1 MFIQQALTDPFLYFS
16 WTVFVIFSIC
26 CHEYAHAYTALRF
39 GDDTAARSG
48 HLTLNPLVQMGLQ
61 SLIILALFGLAWG
74 SVPVSPGRV
83 RSARKR
89 AMISFAGPLMNLL
102 LCLLFSLLTVIA
114 KTAGA
119 PDIGK
124 YFLIGGAVNGMLF
137 VFNILPVPALDGFAV
152 VSAFHPGL
160 EEFARKHAT
169 VIFLI
174 FLLLLWNTAL
184 GTIIFAAGYALEGA
198 FISLWN
204 SLAALVF

>member
-16 WTVFVIFSIC
+16 WTIFVIFSIC
-26 CHEYAHAYTALRF
+26 CHEYAHTYTALRF

-61 SLIILALFGLAWG
+61 SLIILALFVLAWG

-89 AMISFAGPLMNLL
+89 AMISFAGPLINLL
-102 LCLLFSLLTVIA
+102 LCLLFSLLTVTA

-124 YFLIGGAVNGMLF
+124 YFFIGGAVNGTG
-137 VFNILPVPALDGFAV
+137 ARA
-152 VSAFHPGL
+152 ARRGL
-160 EEFARKHAT
+160 RHLRRAARRRCP
-169 VIFLI
+169 
-174 FLLLLWNTAL
+174 
-184 GTIIFAAGYALEGA
+184 AAGRTRDGAQYAGDPRA
-198 FISLWN
+198 CD
-204 SLAALVF
+204 